1 MARLDQAMEQAKRP
15 VTGLAGPYGHRPHPA
30 LVAVPIGACRAYGPF
45 AAATL
50 VPALLTALGTGER

>member
-1 MARLDQAMEQAKRP
+1 MEQAKRP